1 MGIPPRLSRG
11 AGLKPKRK
19 PVELFVTFG
28 SARRKPGFLKR
39 LQVDRGAAQGA
50 VKRLKKI
57 EKHGDE
63 NFATLAGYSNEDFL
77 NTSPDPRC
85 SLTVATA
92 SKGSFS
98 VISSNLQFG
107 VRFDENHRL
116 FWSASPQS
124 ETARNQKK
132 GLISGAKLN
141 RCELCRRWRGLM
153 VE

>member
-77 NTSPDPRC
+77 NTSPDPRY

-98 VISSNLQFG
+98 VISSICN
-107 VRFDENHRL
+107 
-116 FWSASPQS
+116 STAASMRTTVFSGALLHNRRQPK
-124 ETARNQKK
+124 KK
-132 GLISGAKLN
+132 GLSSGAKLN

-153 VE
+153 LE